1 MLRLLALVLALGVVH
16 GWGRIGPMLAYGQLP
31 NTAGYAGAVLEQG
44 LKLEAERRWH
54 DALVQ
59 YEQALRQL
67 PGHADL
73 QWRWENARIHW
84 DIVRRSRDTSFVQL
98 SRLRVQDALALYDE
112 VLSKIDAYYVD
123 NPSWQRLFS
132 HGWRTWQ
139 AALTEP
145 EFLAAHG
152 WTQSPISPTVQKTLE
167 RQVQSWMVTS
177 RRDLYAVVSECAYYL
192 EQRAGIPG
200 GVVVLEFTSGALLAL
215 DEYSGFLTAVQLEE
229 VLSQIEGNFVGVGVE
244 VKPEPGSLLVVSVIP
259 GGPAFEGGIHAGDR
273 IVAVQGRWLTELPS
287 DQAADALRG
296 PEGSVVEL
304 AVRAPDSTTRM
315 VRLTRRRVEV
325 PSIEQAQ
332 VIDKE
337 AGVAYLKLASF
348 QKSTARDIDQAL
360 WQLHRQGM
368 RSLII
373 DLRGNPGGLLTA
385 AVEAADRFL
394 SQGPIVAT
402 RGRNAQE
409 DYDYR
414 AHAVGTWQIPLVVLI
429 DQDSASA
436 SEIFA
441 AAISDQQRGTLIG
454 QRSYG
459 KGSVQGI
466 FPLQSARAGVRL
478 TTARFYS
485 PSGKPISRS
494 GIAPHLS
501 VHTAAKPTDGS
512 RNGPTEHDA
521 VLELAIQT
529 ARQAVQRMVAG
540 R

>member
-1 MLRLLALVLALGVVH
+1 
-16 GWGRIGPMLAYGQLP
+16 
-31 NTAGYAGAVLEQG
+31 
-44 LKLEAERRWH
+44 
-54 DALVQ
+54 
-59 YEQALRQL
+59 
-67 PGHADL
+67 
-73 QWRWENARIHW
+73 
-84 DIVRRSRDTSFVQL
+84 
-98 SRLRVQDALALYDE
+98 
-112 VLSKIDAYYVD
+112 
-123 NPSWQRLFS
+123 
-132 HGWRTWQ
+132 
-139 AALTEP
+139 
-145 EFLAAHG
+145 
-152 WTQSPISPTVQKTLE
+152 
-167 RQVQSWMVTS
+167 
-177 RRDLYAVVSECAYYL
+177 
-192 EQRAGIPG
+192 
-200 GVVVLEFTSGALLAL
+200 
-215 DEYSGFLTAVQLEE
+215 
-229 VLSQIEGNFVGVGVE
+229 
-244 VKPEPGSLLVVSVIP
+244 
-259 GGPAFEGGIHAGDR
+259 
-273 IVAVQGRWLTELPS
+273 
-287 DQAADALRG
+287 
-296 PEGSVVEL
+296 
-304 AVRAPDSTTRM
+304 
-315 VRLTRRRVEV
+315 
-325 PSIEQAQ
+325 
-332 VIDKE
+332 
-337 AGVAYLKLASF
+337 VAYLKLASF

-394 SQGPIVAT
+394 SEGPIVAT

-501 VHTAAKPTDGS
+501 VHTAAKPTDGG
-512 RNGPTEHDA
+512 RTGPTEHDA

-529 ARQAVQRMVAG
+529 ARQAVQRIVAG